1 MTYFPV
7 CPPKTTLVLAVR
19 VSTCLERVLMT
30 LSSSSDFFE
39 KVVNIFLNSSSTA
52 DRPRSTDQ
60 YMEPNQHEDQ
70 DVLKFSTEVHDFHHT
85 GQTDRTVPNASGWEL
100 CLEPW
105 PDDRFHCTRLC
116 LHRSVFHLMKNSR
129 DGIAFG
135 RTDPE
140 LGHCYTFLDSTTCT
154 ARMSS
159 LRLHQYPCPDDRIH
173 RTGARISRTDW
184 HFKSNGR
191 DRFGFGRV
199 ELKIGRD
206 TSKLATLDCPACVLA
221 QSAGHASGS
230 NEPGRN
236 LKGFSLVKNISYFLG
251 EVISKFRSFFC
262 WTRASHPATIECHR
276 SYHQFSIL
284 SDLSSYQPYRKSDP
298 YFGSIKWYQSHS
310 SEIESFIWGL
320 VVEEKACWLR
330 RNPAFEVKIPLF
342 TMFGLQRKSNKEK
355 HPRLSVS
362 QTSFKSSLN
371 YCDECVSVQKKPNRW
386 SKEHVNTSKGESDPR
401 RRLLQFDVQQFCDN
415 FVKGVDKAL
424 KDVSK
429 SQKKSTSTRA
439 PVAEPSFSISKK
451 TQGESENCFE
461 EFNDF
466 SDSSPIFDE
475 TDEEPIG
482 NLMSCEESCD
492 LPYLESEFINDN
504 EQANVELT
512 VLQPEHPSSL
522 VLSHQEDESGP
533 VFDDEETSIMST
545 FMKSNLCFDS
555 GTTTAPS
562 SPAPLLHD
570 LQEHC
575 EEPSSLNSLP
585 DMVVKVSTDD
595 VIHFGL
601 DKMKKFCVSKS
612 VFDNMINSL
621 KIFEPD
627 KCLDQS
633 RFQNVNG
640 ITSGIILSSDQF
652 LEHNKGF
659 HLLGRPF
666 DLDLQQTDFCA
677 EKSLDSLVCKG
688 NSFDLSSSRHV
699 LITDEF
705 FASSYALD
713 EILIQ
718 KLLEQ
723 KSLETENDFR
733 DLEFC
738 GSVLQ
743 PDILSFETDNTWH
756 FLRSFRD
763 NGVVLSSDDIL
774 VYNTFFEKCLELLIN
789 DSQTEL
795 KLVCSDVGKDIPIL
809 KMNTVVAYLDK
820 ILVCNIYF
828 NEHLERLKNVQFVLG
843 KDILICDLNKYL
855 SCTFDPGLLVFEL
868 SIQERQV
875 QPLNESIGR
884 AQQPQI
890 WRSFVV
896 QTGYLGA
903 SDRGSVQEGYLN
915 SPKVFCLE
923 SNFTRKP
930 THQGFTEAWN
940 RMKSFTDEEVMNF
953 PNRRFFSPSIREYQI
968 SKGDSCP
975 RKNRP
980 EPKPILHEP
989 KVFPRSF
996 SCLNQKHC
1004 KDHELIASTLHENV
1018 LKPRISK
1025 RKHILTWLK
1034 NVLLKPFHELISL
1047 SCALKEIWCRKKH
1060 ELKLLRP
1067 KNSFDFVHDDNFSNL
1082 ALSLSFHN
1090 SFSPWPDFEIDKSI
1104 FGNQLTCLMLTH
1116 VLDDYPKGLD
1126 PDFDVLRIEKPFDYF
1141 FGRFDEVSL
1150 VALNKQ
1156 DKHDQFLRRASTNR
1170 RQSTLDL
1177 RTNPFEERGNDRPR
1191 STDQYMEPNQH
1202 EDQDVLKFST
1212 EVHDFHHTG
1221 QTDRTVPNASGWELW
1236 LEPWPDDRF
1245 HCTGLCLHRPVFHLM
1260 KNSRDGIA
1268 FGRTDPELGH
1278 CYTFLDST
1286 TCTARMSS
1294 LRLHQYPCPD
1304 DRIHRTGARISRTDW
1319 HFKSNGRDRFGFG
1332 RVELKIGRDTSKLA
1346 TLDCPACVLAQS
1358 AGHASGSNEPGRNL
1372 KGFSLVKVTFLSLL
1386 VRLSPS
1392 FDPSFVGPVYDV
1404 WSPKEKKKPNR
1415 WSKEHVN
1422 TSKGESDP
1430 RRRLLQFDVQQ
1441 FCDNFVKGVD
1451 KALKDVSKSQ
1461 KKSTST
1467 RAPVAEPSFSISKKT
1482 QGESENCFEEFNDF
1496 SDSSPIF
1503 DETDE
1508 EPIGNLMSC
1517 EESCDLPYLES
1528 EFIND
1533 NEQANVEL
1541 TVLQPEHPS
1550 SLVLSHQVFEEEPL
1564 NFPHQCPC
1572 LDTWISLD
1580 DGPDP
1585 MFDEEDESGP
1595 VFDDEETSI
1604 MSTFMK
1610 SHLCFDSGT
1619 TTAPSSPAPLLHDLQ
1634 EHCEEPSSLNSLPD
1648 MVVKVST
1655 DDVIRFGLDKMKK
1668 FCVSKS
1674 VFDNMINSL
1683 KIFEPDKC
1691 LDQSRFQNVN
1701 GITSGIIL
1709 SSDQFLEHNKGFHLL
1724 GRPFD
1729 LDLQQTDFC
1738 AEKSLDSLVCK
1749 GNSFDLSSS
1758 RHVLITD
1765 EFFASSYALDEILIQ
1780 KLLEQKSLET
1790 ENDFRDLEFCGSV
1803 LQPDILSFETDNTWH
1818 FLRSFRD
1825 NGVVLSSD
1833 DILVYNTFFEK
1844 CLELLINDSQTEL
1857 KLVCSDVGKDMPIL
1871 KMNTVVAYLDKILVC
1886 NIYFNEHL
1894 ERLKNVQFV
1903 LGKDILICDLNKYLS
1918 CTFDP
1923 GLLVFELSIQERQ
1936 VQPLNESIGR
1946 AQQPQIWRSFVVQT
1960 GYLGASDRGSV
1971 QEGYLNSPKVF
1982 CLESNFTRKPTHQ
1995 GFTEAWNRMKSF
2007 TDEEVMNFP
2016 NRRFFSPSIREYQI
2030 SKGDS
2035 CPRKNRPEPK
2045 PILHEPKV
2053 FPRSFSCLNQKHCK
2067 DHELIAS
2074 TLHENV
2080 LKPRISKRTHILT
2093 WLKNVLL
2100 KPFHELISLSCAL
2113 KEIWCRK
2120 KHELKLL
2127 RPKNSFDF
2135 VHDDNFSNLALSLSF
2150 HNSFSP
2156 WPDFE
2161 IDKSIFGNQL
2171 TCLMLTHVLDDYP
2184 KGLDPDF
2191 DVLRIE
2197 KPFDYFF
2204 GRFDEVS
2211 LVALNKQDKHDQF
2224 LRRASTNRRQST
2236 LDLRTNHFEERRN
2249 DRPRSTDQYMEPN
2262 QHEDQDVLKFST
2274 EVHDFHHTG
2283 QTDRTV
2289 PNASG
2294 WELCL
2299 EPWPDDRFH
2308 CTRLCLHRPVFH
2320 LMKNSRDG
2328 IAFGRTD
2335 PELGHCYTFLDSTTC
2350 TARMSSLRLHQ
2361 YPCPDDRIHQT
2372 GARISRTDWHF
2383 KSNGRDRFGFGRVEL
2398 KIGRDTSKL
2407 ATLDCPAC
2415 VLAQS
2420 AGHAS
2425 GSNEPGRNLKGFS
2438 LVKVTFL
2445 SLLVRLSPSFDPS
2458 FVGLFS
2464 FLTDRVHIFPIRLSV
2479 RSLGFFKRGV
2489 GISVDHGDVRCR
2501 SLINVV
2507 AGSGVVASLLIVL
2520 IV

>member
-1 MTYFPV
+1 MTRI
-7 CPPKTTLVLAVR
+7 KLTTA
-19 VSTCLERVLMT
+19 CQ
-30 LSSSSDFFE
+30 D
-39 KVVNIFLNSSSTA
+39 A
-52 DRPRSTDQ
+52 P
-60 YMEPNQHEDQ
+60 
-70 DVLKFSTEVHDFHHT
+70 DVLSLDFGQPRAHCFRTNTVSGLAKAGCLVAFSLTLFVLGFGDI
-85 GQTDRTVPNASGWEL
+85 RK
-100 CLEPW
+100 
-105 PDDRFHCTRLC
+105 
-116 LHRSVFHLMKNSR
+116 LMR
-129 DGIAFG
+129 
-135 RTDPE
+135 
-140 LGHCYTFLDSTTCT
+140 HCYTFLDRTTCT

-236 LKGFSLVKNISYFLG
+236 LKGFSLVKATFLSLLVRLSPSFDPSFVG
-251 EVISKFRSFFC
+251 PVRHIRQRSKS
-262 WTRASHPATIECHR
+262 
-276 SYHQFSIL
+276 
-284 SDLSSYQPYRKSDP
+284 
-298 YFGSIKWYQSHS
+298 GSIIGS
-310 SEIESFIWGL
+310 SATLCVTVHTISSLSLRIE
-320 VVEEKACWLR
+320 
-330 RNPAFEVKIPLF
+330 F

-371 YCDECVSVQKKPNRW
+371 YCDECVSVQ
-386 SKEHVNTSKGESDPR
+386 
-401 RRLLQFDVQQFCDN
+401 
-415 FVKGVDKAL
+415 
-424 KDVSK
+424 
-429 SQKKSTSTRA
+429 
-439 PVAEPSFSISKK
+439 
-451 TQGESENCFE
+451 
-461 EFNDF
+461 
-466 SDSSPIFDE
+466 
-475 TDEEPIG
+475 
-482 NLMSCEESCD
+482 
-492 LPYLESEFINDN
+492 
-504 EQANVELT
+504 
-512 VLQPEHPSSL
+512 
-522 VLSHQEDESGP
+522 
-533 VFDDEETSIMST
+533 
-545 FMKSNLCFDS
+545 
-555 GTTTAPS
+555 
-562 SPAPLLHD
+562 
-570 LQEHC
+570 
-575 EEPSSLNSLP
+575 
-585 DMVVKVSTDD
+585 
-595 VIHFGL
+595 
-601 DKMKKFCVSKS
+601 
-612 VFDNMINSL
+612 
-621 KIFEPD
+621 
-627 KCLDQS
+627 
-633 RFQNVNG
+633 
-640 ITSGIILSSDQF
+640 
-652 LEHNKGF
+652 
-659 HLLGRPF
+659 
-666 DLDLQQTDFCA
+666 
-677 EKSLDSLVCKG
+677 
-688 NSFDLSSSRHV
+688 
-699 LITDEF
+699 
-705 FASSYALD
+705 
-713 EILIQ
+713 
-718 KLLEQ
+718 
-723 KSLETENDFR
+723 
-733 DLEFC
+733 
-738 GSVLQ
+738 
-743 PDILSFETDNTWH
+743 
-756 FLRSFRD
+756 
-763 NGVVLSSDDIL
+763 
-774 VYNTFFEKCLELLIN
+774 
-789 DSQTEL
+789 
-795 KLVCSDVGKDIPIL
+795 
-809 KMNTVVAYLDK
+809 
-820 ILVCNIYF
+820 
-828 NEHLERLKNVQFVLG
+828 
-843 KDILICDLNKYL
+843 
-855 SCTFDPGLLVFEL
+855 
-868 SIQERQV
+868 
-875 QPLNESIGR
+875 
-884 AQQPQI
+884 
-890 WRSFVV
+890 
-896 QTGYLGA
+896 
-903 SDRGSVQEGYLN
+903 
-915 SPKVFCLE
+915 
-923 SNFTRKP
+923 
-930 THQGFTEAWN
+930 
-940 RMKSFTDEEVMNF
+940 
-953 PNRRFFSPSIREYQI
+953 
-968 SKGDSCP
+968 
-975 RKNRP
+975 
-980 EPKPILHEP
+980 
-989 KVFPRSF
+989 
-996 SCLNQKHC
+996 
-1004 KDHELIASTLHENV
+1004 
-1018 LKPRISK
+1018 
-1025 RKHILTWLK
+1025 
-1034 NVLLKPFHELISL
+1034 
-1047 SCALKEIWCRKKH
+1047 
-1060 ELKLLRP
+1060 
-1067 KNSFDFVHDDNFSNL
+1067 
-1082 ALSLSFHN
+1082 
-1090 SFSPWPDFEIDKSI
+1090 
-1104 FGNQLTCLMLTH
+1104 
-1116 VLDDYPKGLD
+1116 
-1126 PDFDVLRIEKPFDYF
+1126 
-1141 FGRFDEVSL
+1141 
-1150 VALNKQ
+1150 
-1156 DKHDQFLRRASTNR
+1156 
-1170 RQSTLDL
+1170 
-1177 RTNPFEERGNDRPR
+1177 
-1191 STDQYMEPNQH
+1191 
-1202 EDQDVLKFST
+1202 
-1212 EVHDFHHTG
+1212 
-1221 QTDRTVPNASGWELW
+1221 
-1236 LEPWPDDRF
+1236 
-1245 HCTGLCLHRPVFHLM
+1245 
-1260 KNSRDGIA
+1260 
-1268 FGRTDPELGH
+1268 
-1278 CYTFLDST
+1278 
-1286 TCTARMSS
+1286 
-1294 LRLHQYPCPD
+1294 
-1304 DRIHRTGARISRTDW
+1304 
-1319 HFKSNGRDRFGFG
+1319 
-1332 RVELKIGRDTSKLA
+1332 
-1346 TLDCPACVLAQS
+1346 
-1358 AGHASGSNEPGRNL
+1358 
-1372 KGFSLVKVTFLSLL
+1372 
-1386 VRLSPS
+1386 
-1392 FDPSFVGPVYDV
+1392 
-1404 WSPKEKKKPNR
+1404 KKPNR

-1610 SHLCFDSGT
+1610 SNLCFDSGT

-1758 RHVLITD
+1758 RHVLIND

-1857 KLVCSDVGKDMPIL
+1857 KLVCSDVGKDIPIL
-1871 KMNTVVAYLDKILVC
+1871 KMNTVVAYLDKILV
-1886 NIYFNEHL
+1886 L
-1894 ERLKNVQFV
+1894 
-1903 LGKDILICDLNKYLS
+1903 
-1918 CTFDP
+1918 
-1923 GLLVFELSIQERQ
+1923 FELSIQERQ

-1960 GYLGASDRGSV
+1960 GYLGASDRDSV

-1982 CLESNFTRKPTHQ
+1982 CLESNFKRKPTHQ

-2161 IDKSIFGNQL
+2161 IDKSIFGKQR

-2224 LRRASTNRRQST
+2224 LRRASTNRRQS
-2236 LDLRTNHFEERRN
+2236 
-2249 DRPRSTDQYMEPN
+2249 
-2262 QHEDQDVLKFST
+2262 
-2274 EVHDFHHTG
+2274 
-2283 QTDRTV
+2283 
-2289 PNASG
+2289 
-2294 WELCL
+2294 
-2299 EPWPDDRFH
+2299 
-2308 CTRLCLHRPVFH
+2308 
-2320 LMKNSRDG
+2320 
-2328 IAFGRTD
+2328 
-2335 PELGHCYTFLDSTTC
+2335 HCYTFLDSTTC

-2361 YPCPDDRIHQT
+2361 YPCPDDRIHRT

-2438 LVKVTFL
+2438 LVKV
-2445 SLLVRLSPSFDPS
+2445 
-2458 FVGLFS
+2458 
-2464 FLTDRVHIFPIRLSV
+2464 
-2479 RSLGFFKRGV
+2479 
-2489 GISVDHGDVRCR
+2489 
-2501 SLINVV
+2501 
-2507 AGSGVVASLLIVL
+2507 
-2520 IV
+2520 